1 MNVLLDPERLL
12 AMLTLEARKTFLTFD
27 FLLTLAEEVVIG
39 VLEALNGVLKR
50 LASCFFQPRK
60 LLFQDRQLQLI
71 GLTTQ
76 TFACSFVGA
85 DTLTEEVVENP
96 ATAPEVLVEKHI
108 LFWRRFQPELVS
120 VEPFQ
125 FTPCMWSC
133 CGVSN

>member
-1 MNVLLDPERLL
+1 
-12 AMLTLEARKTFLTFD
+12 MLTLETWKALFAFDLLLTFS
-27 FLLTLAEEVVIG
+27 EEVVIG
-39 VLEALNGVLKR
+39 VLEALYGVLKR

-85 DTLTEEVVENP
+85 DTLTEKIVENP
-96 ATAPEVLVEKHI
+96 ATASEVLVEKHI

-125 FTPCMWSC
+125 FTPYVWSC